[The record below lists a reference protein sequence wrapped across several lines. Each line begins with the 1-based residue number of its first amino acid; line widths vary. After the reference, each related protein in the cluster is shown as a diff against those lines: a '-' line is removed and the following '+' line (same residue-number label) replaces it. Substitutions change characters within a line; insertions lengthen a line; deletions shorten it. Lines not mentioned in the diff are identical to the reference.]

1 MVTIDRQGVKGSA
14 PPCASMR
21 RVCVSKCASQLK
33 EVSTKARHTYN
44 THTHLC
50 CPISLMCYSPYLCP
64 CGWPSLGLDNQAWA
78 PPRAKEASAPPSQ
91 PAVCM
96 APHWHRGAATASGPL
111 ILGGQTPARGWRGG
125 VPGQGQL
132 RALLAGPARCKK
144 QFLDFGSVLA
154 CEKTSLLFLR
164 QEVPVRLANTMK
176 EVSLLPDYL
185 LWTPSVQLL
194 QSWFKDKSAEDA
206 KTVL

>member
-1 MVTIDRQGVKGSA
+1 MTSRPAQAPGPGSSGGPRQEAGA
-14 PPCASMR
+14 A
-21 RVCVSKCASQLK
+21 ASQ
-33 EVSTKARHTYN
+33 A
-44 THTHLC
+44 
-50 CPISLMCYSPYLCP
+50 
-64 CGWPSLGLDNQAWA
+64 
-78 PPRAKEASAPPSQ
+78 ASA
-91 PAVCM
+91 
-96 APHWHRGAATASGPL
+96 GP
-111 ILGGQTPARGWRGG
+111 GPGRG
-125 VPGQGQL
+125 VPGQGQLL

-176 EVSLLPDYL
+176 EVNLLPDYL

-206 KTVL
+206 KTVYEFTVAVIQIRNRHNEVIPTMAKGVVGYKESSRVDPVTSQNVQ

>member
-1 MVTIDRQGVKGSA
+1 MGRFMFFGWKEKFKKAQGRALGRWAVAA
-14 PPCASMR
+14 PPHPRGLHVADFSPWPG
-21 RVCVSKCASQLK
+21 
-33 EVSTKARHTYN
+33 AR
-44 THTHLC
+44 
-50 CPISLMCYSPYLCP
+50 
-64 CGWPSLGLDNQAWA
+64 AWLL
-78 PPRAKEASAPPSQ
+78 
-91 PAVCM
+91 
-96 APHWHRGAATASGPL
+96 W
-111 ILGGQTPARGWRGG
+111 QTPARGWRGG

-206 KTVL
+206 KTVLWVYRCSDTDQEPTQWGDSHNGWRCGCIQGELSGGSCHQPECSVIFGSFQRELNFN